1 MLRRQNE
8 GNSANGSLPTNT
20 SQPSH
25 CLHAYF
31 SGCWGSSFRARPQG
45 EDLGWPPWRY
55 SKRVSMKE
63 LRESRE
69 NPGPARK
76 ARDLCHKDPPTLL
89 SQTAC
94 RSLPFWVPEVG
105 QTLAVDCYFRGRH
118 TKASV
123 HARGKGKNA
132 AMVLT
137 PKVAATTKPQAGTG
151 HCPHF
156 PRRLGSMALLRDTW
170 SGANTPLPTPREL
183 KTCLTL

>member
-8 GNSANGSLPTNT
+8 ENSAKGSLPTNT
-20 SQPSH
+20 AQPSH

-31 SGCWGSSFRARPQG
+31 SGCWGSSFGARPQG
-45 EDLGWPPWRY
+45 EELGWPPWRY

-76 ARDLCHKDPPTLL
+76 ARGPPTLL

-94 RSLPFWVPEVG
+94 RSLPFWEPEVG
-105 QTLAVDCYFRGRH
+105 QTMAVDWYSRGRH

-123 HARGKGKNA
+123 RARGKGKNA
-132 AMVLT
+132 AVVLT
-137 PKVAATTKPQAGTG
+137 PKVAATSRYRSLPTLSQEAGQ
-151 HCPHF
+151 H
-156 PRRLGSMALLRDTW
+156 GSAGDTW
-170 SGANTPLPTPREL
+170 SGADTPLPTPREL